1 MHPALAAAQTRT
13 RRMPGLAVSHSLELD
28 RELKRLGENGPT
40 TYCAHGFTTLQAP
53 ANPKDSDWKAAP
65 PDSIRAL
72 YQAEQL
78 RRAAGPEQAV
88 AHGFMHAKGK
98 EITALNLLYAN
109 LVIEHED
116 LWLYFLNKYLAH
128 TAPAT
133 HQLRLSPGTEPRFM
147 RLAPASHSPLTPIH
161 KDPLISVFMPVYNAK
176 NTLTL
181 AAQSILNQTWQ
192 NLELFLIDD
201 ASTDQSLEIANAL
214 KQQDPRVRVIAL
226 TTNSG
231 PYIAKNTALQHARG
245 QYITVHDA
253 DDWAFPTRLADQ
265 VAPLLNPTNQ
275 KSHVTI
281 AKMLRI
287 KDSGLITRFQPLN
300 WITEDGAARL
310 CFPSLLFEKN
320 YFTEKLGAWDNVRAG
335 ADYELLARI
344 QRFDPTALTT
354 LDTCVMLQ
362 LEAPNSITTS
372 EEFYNDERGISLQR
386 REYEETWK
394 RRHASSKIMPEVNT

>member
-1 MHPALAAAQTRT
+1 MHPALTKAQART
-13 RRMPGLAVSHSLELD
+13 RSMPGLAVSHALELD
-28 RELKRLGENGPT
+28 RELKRLGENGPV
-40 TYCAHGFTTLQAP
+40 TYSAHGITTPQGP
-53 ANPKDSDWKAAP
+53 ANAKGSDWKAAP
-65 PDSIRAL
+65 PNSIRAL

-78 RRAAGPEQAV
+78 RRTDGPEQAA

-98 EITALNLLYAN
+98 EIAALNLLYAN
-109 LVIEHED
+109 LVIDNED

-133 HQLRLSPGTEPRFM
+133 HQLRLIPGTEPRFM
-147 RLAPASHSPLTPIH
+147 RLAPASHSPLTPIP
-161 KDPLISVFMPVYNAK
+161 KGPLISVFMPVYNAE

-214 KQQDPRVRVIAL
+214 KQKDPRVRVIAL
-226 TTNSG
+226 TTNGG

-265 VAPLLNPTNQ
+265 VAPLLNQTSQ
-275 KSHVTI
+275 KAHVTI
-281 AKMLRI
+281 AKMLRM

-310 CFPSLLFEKN
+310 CFPSPLFEKN
-320 YFTEKLGAWDNVRAG
+320 YFIKKLDAWDSVRAG

-344 QRFDPTALTT
+344 QRFDPIALIT
-354 LDTCVMLQ
+354 LNTCVMLQ

-372 EEFYNDERGISLQR
+372 DEFYNDERGVSPKRLQ
-386 REYEETWK
+386 YEKTWIQTHL
-394 RRHASSKIMPEVNT
+394 RANTMPRQ